1 MKPRLE
7 AAPWTTEDDQILW
20 RRTLRVGKREQT
32 WYQAFDCRPQDRRDA
47 DLMLKAQSDRTASL
61 VLIDPY
67 NMGRS
72 YAAVDV
78 RGKGDGWCPL

>member
-1 MKPRLE
+1 MKPRLDLPPQE
-7 AAPWTTEDDQILW
+7 PEYDLMWFIVAVRIDPN
-20 RRTLRVGKREQT
+20 RKGRVRHWAEQS
-32 WYQAFDCRPQDRRDA
+32 DRRDA